1 MYRLEPVEYPD
12 SEIYYFAPLDEYVPV
27 FQQPFTILQE
37 VVMAATPETE
47 QALAEM
53 ETITLSGFLNYQAC
67 DDAICYLPQSVPIS
81 FVLDTEGPDRL
92 RALR

>member
-1 MYRLEPVEYPD
+1 MLEW
-12 SEIYYFAPLDEYVPV
+12 
-27 FQQPFTILQE
+27 
-37 VVMAATPETE
+37 AATPETE
-47 QALAEM
+47 EALGDM

-67 DDAICYLPQSVPIS
+67 DDAICYLPQSAPVS